1 MLIGVGLDGMVEA
14 RNYGAALRK
23 TMQAAGCELPG
34 DATATNGSSIRS
46 AHIDMAGF
54 WGAVSSNKC
63 YTGACLV
70 RT

>member
-23 TMQAAGCELPG
+23 TMHAAGCELPG

-54 WGAVSSNKC
+54 FRPLRFPTNA
-63 YTGACLV
+63 TPLRAL
-70 RT
+70 